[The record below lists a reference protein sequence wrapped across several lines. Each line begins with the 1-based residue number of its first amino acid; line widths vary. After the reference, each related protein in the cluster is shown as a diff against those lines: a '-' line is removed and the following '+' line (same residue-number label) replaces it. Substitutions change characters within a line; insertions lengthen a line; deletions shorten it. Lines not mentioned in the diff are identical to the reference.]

1 MTDNSM
7 NSSQEDSSL
16 GFKLPDGLF
25 DDLPES
31 EEQVAENAMATQG
44 DSFEKN
50 SEASQETIPAGNSAA
65 AEMLGKLAA
74 SGMLSKIPEII
85 SAAKPIMEIMNE
97 IRRENEKPT
106 DARNVHE
113 DAEGVGGSAEVGN
126 ARVHRRVPIE
136 KRTALLVA
144 LKPYMN
150 KRRCRTIDMM
160 VSVGK
165 LSTLLGSGISPDKK

>member
-31 EEQVAENAMATQG
+31 EEQIPENARSAQG
-44 DSFEKN
+44 ASPEKDSE
-50 SEASQETIPAGNSAA
+50 SSQETIPAGGNAA

-74 SGMLSKIPEII
+74 SGMLAKIPEII

-97 IRRENEKPT
+97 IRRKNEKPT
-106 DARNVHE
+106 DARDLSDGADGAGE
-113 DAEGVGGSAEVGN
+113 SAEVGN
-126 ARVHRRVPIE
+126 IRVHRHVPIE

-165 LSTLLGSGISPDKK
+165 LSTLLGSGSSADKK

>member
-1 MTDNSM
+1 MIDNSM

-16 GFKLPDGLF
+16 GFKIPDGLF
-25 DDLPES
+25 DNLPES
-31 EEQVAENAMATQG
+31 EEQVAEDTRAAQG
-44 DSFEKN
+44 DPPEKAT
-50 SEASQETIPAGNSAA
+50 EASDEPASAGENA
-65 AEMLGKLAA
+65 TAEMLGKLAA
-74 SGMLSKIPEII
+74 SGMLAKIPEII

-97 IRRENEKPT
+97 IRHENEKPT
-106 DARNVHE
+106 DARNVR
-113 DAEGVGGSAEVGN
+113 EGTGGVFCSAETGN
-126 ARVHRRVPIE
+126 VRVHRHVPIE

-165 LSTLLGSGISPDKK
+165 LSTLLGSGISADKK

>member
-1 MTDNSM
+1 MIDNSM

-16 GFKLPDGLF
+16 GFKIPDGLF
-25 DDLPES
+25 DNLPES
-31 EEQVAENAMATQG
+31 EEQVAEDTRAAQG
-44 DSFEKN
+44 DPPEKAT
-50 SEASQETIPAGNSAA
+50 EASDEPASAGGNAT

-74 SGMLSKIPEII
+74 SGMLAKIPEII

-97 IRRENEKPT
+97 IRHENEKPT
-106 DARNVHE
+106 DARDVR
-113 DAEGVGGSAEVGN
+113 DGADGSSEVGN
-126 ARVHRRVPIE
+126 IRVHRYVPIE

-165 LSTLLGSGISPDKK
+165 LSTLLGSGISADKK

>member
-7 NSSQEDSSL
+7 NNNQEDSSL
-16 GFKLPDGLF
+16 GFKIPDGLF
-25 DDLPES
+25 DNLPES
-31 EEQVAENAMATQG
+31 EEQVAEDTRAAQG
-44 DSFEKN
+44 DPPEKAT
-50 SEASQETIPAGNSAA
+50 EASDEPASAGGNAT

-97 IRRENEKPT
+97 IRHENEKPT
-106 DARNVHE
+106 DARDVR
-113 DAEGVGGSAEVGN
+113 DGAGGSADVGN
-126 ARVHRRVPIE
+126 IRVHRHVPIE

-165 LSTLLGSGISPDKK
+165 LSTLLGSGISSDKK